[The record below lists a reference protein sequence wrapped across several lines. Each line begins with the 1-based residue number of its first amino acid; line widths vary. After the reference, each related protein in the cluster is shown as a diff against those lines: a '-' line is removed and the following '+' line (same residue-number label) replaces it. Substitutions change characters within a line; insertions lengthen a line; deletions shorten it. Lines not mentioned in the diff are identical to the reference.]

1 MNNKQT
7 QINNVNESIKGL
19 LTLSDWLKRQPK
31 DVQALLHN
39 CHIDEN
45 NNVDE
50 SGFTVTLRFNYL
62 D

>member
-1 MNNKQT
+1 MNNQQ
-7 QINNVNESIKGL
+7 QIDSINESIKGL
-19 LTLSDWLKRQPK
+19 LNLSDWLKRQPK
-31 DVQALLHN
+31 HVQALFYN

-45 NNVDE
+45 NNIDE